1 MYHLGL
7 LAEQQTV
14 YSTYTYMTL
23 QGVLITSLCSLSG
36 LSEIV
41 SYSDYAAGF
50 KIWLLD
56 PSRDVRFF
64 SPLKCPDRLWDKGYG
79 DSSLGAQCPGHG
91 VDHSF
96 PFSGQG

>member
-64 SPLKCPDRLWDKGYG
+64 SPLKCPDRLWDHPASYSKGTG
-79 DSSLGAQCPGHG
+79 KHL
-91 VDHSF
+91 VV
-96 PFSGQG
+96 